1 MTYLL
6 SLLNNNYGDD
16 SNTTLLKIKTPTCKS
31 LTNTSYKIIS
41 YNKQYLTTEL
51 ISTYGIYRS
60 IILNDEDEL
69 VSFSPPKSIDYNL
82 FTTKYPKTDE
92 IIANEFIEGTMI
104 NMFWNRKIFPNGGWE
119 IATKN
124 VVGADTAFYDKSK
137 SFREMFFEAAEYNNF
152 NVDLLNKNCC
162 FSFVL
167 QHPDNRIVVKFN
179 KPQLYLVSA
188 YSFMIDNNNSN
199 NMIVKQHDLNIIEK
213 YLKSTTNIK
222 FPQLY
227 TWDNYKSLENDFGS
241 LNSNYEILGVMIH
254 NISTGERTKI
264 RNPCYESIRKLKG
277 NQTKLQYQYLTL
289 RQLGKI
295 KDFLTYYPENKKQFL
310 QFRDNLHEFTN
321 TLHKNYIS
329 CYVKKEKQLIN
340 YGPQFRT
347 HMYNLHQKYIDD
359 LREKKHFLT
368 KIIVIDYINKLAV
381 PLLMSNLNYQMNR
394 HTINDSIQ

>member
-179 KPQLYLVSA
+179 KPQLYLVSV
-188 YSFMIDNNNSN
+188 YSIMRDINSKETL
-199 NMIVKQHDLNIIEK
+199 VKEHNINVIES
-213 YLKSTTNIK
+213 YLKPITNIK
-222 FPQLY
+222 FPRLY
-227 TWDNYKSLENDFGS
+227 NWESYKSLENDFGS
-241 LNSNYEILGVMIH
+241 LNCNYEIVGVMIH
-254 NISTGERTKI
+254 NRCTGERTKI
-264 RNPCYESIRKLKG
+264 RNPCYENIRQLKG
-277 NQTKLQYQYLTL
+277 NQTKLQYQYLLL
-289 RQLGKI
+289 RQSGKI
-295 KDFLTYYPENKKQFL
+295 KDYLTYYPENKKHFSQY
-310 QFRDNLHEFTN
+310 RDNLHEFTN

-329 CYVKKEKQLIN
+329 CYIKKESQLIY
-340 YGPQFRT
+340 YGEQFRT

-359 LREKKHFLT
+359 LREKKGFLT
-368 KIIVIDYINKLAV
+368 LSIVIDYINKLPV
-381 PLLMSNLNYQMNR
+381 SILMSNLNFQIYR
-394 HTINDSIQ
+394 KRINDSIQ